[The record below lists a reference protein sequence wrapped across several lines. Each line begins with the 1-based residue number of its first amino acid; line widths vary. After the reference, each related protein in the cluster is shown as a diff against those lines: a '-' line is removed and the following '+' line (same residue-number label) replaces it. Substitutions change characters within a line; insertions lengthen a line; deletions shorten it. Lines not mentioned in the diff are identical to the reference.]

1 MQKQTLRNIK
11 ITPIAAE
18 SLGARSMC
26 TQIETPDTTILL
38 DAGVSLASWRYNLP
52 PHPKEYQII
61 QQLRENIAKAAQKA
75 QIITISHYH
84 YDHHTPSFTDWVVNW
99 TNRGETA
106 KEIYQNK
113 TVLIKDPE
121 KNINANQQK
130 RADMFQKTAGKLTKQ
145 LEIADG
151 KTLRFD
157 KTKLKFSEAVA
168 HGSEN
173 PTIGWVIMAT
183 VEYDDERFTFAP
195 DVQGPMSP
203 RTTELILAEKPA
215 VLLIGGPPL
224 YLNSSR
230 VNPALIEQ
238 GLKNLT
244 QIAAQIPTVILEH
257 HTIRD
262 QMWRQKMNPTLHE
275 ATQKGHRIWTAAEF
289 QGQENNFLESKRQQL
304 YEKYPPS
311 EEFKRWTKT
320 LSNKEINR
328 PPL

>member
-1 MQKQTLRNIK
+1 MQKQTLKNIK

-26 TQIETPDTTILL
+26 TQIETPDTKILL
-38 DAGVSLASWRYNLP
+38 DAGVSLASWRYKLP
-52 PHPKEYQII
+52 PHPKEYQKIK
-61 QQLRENIAKAAQKA
+61 QLRENITKAAQKA

-106 KEIYQNK
+106 KQIYQNK
-113 TVLIKDPE
+113 TVLIKDPQ

-130 RADMFQKTAGKLTKQ
+130 RAAAFQRTTGKLTKQ

-151 KTLRFD
+151 KTFHFGN
-157 KTKLKFSEAVA
+157 TKLKFSEAVA

-183 VEYDDERFTFAP
+183 IEYDDERFTFGP
-195 DVQGPMSP
+195 DVQGPMSTH
-203 RTTELILAEKPA
+203 TTELILTEEPA
-215 VLLIGGPPL
+215 TLMIGGPPL
-224 YLNSSR
+224 YLNGSR
-230 VNPALIEQ
+230 VKPGLIEQ
-238 GLKNLT
+238 GIKNLT
-244 QIAAQIPTVILEH
+244 QIVTQIPTIILEH
-257 HTIRD
+257 HTLRD
-262 QMWRQKMNPTLHE
+262 QMWRQKINPIIHQANL
-275 ATQKGHRIWTAAEF
+275 KGHCILTAAEF
-289 QGQENNFLESKRQQL
+289 QGKENNFLESKRQQL
-304 YEKYPPS
+304 YEKYPPT

-320 LSNKEINR
+320 LSNKEINQ